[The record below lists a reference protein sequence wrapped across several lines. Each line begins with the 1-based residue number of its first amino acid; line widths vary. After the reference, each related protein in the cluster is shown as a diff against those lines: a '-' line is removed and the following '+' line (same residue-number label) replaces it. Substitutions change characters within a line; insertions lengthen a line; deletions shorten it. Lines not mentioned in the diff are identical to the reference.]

1 MTTQMRADTR
11 IKRRRSFRIRKH
23 RVQKCGQLR
32 PADSWNRDAHFAG
45 EPAFVAGL
53 IQSGHNIEV
62 SAATEHQAILIR
74 WALDSRGDSNELPA
88 GGRAPIHVVGDDRD
102 SRGGRGCF
110 PPKRNAVR
118 RGFVTAREAQTK
130 QSTCR
135 QQEPGWVGSHGIAYR
150 LIAYRLIAYRLS
162 SID

>member
-1 MTTQMRADTR
+1 MRADTR